1 MSGSEDARGAI
12 AFAEKV
18 LELLDEGR
26 YTATYKYAVLLALI
40 DVCLESTKA
49 SGAPPEVLTTRQ
61 IAEKIVEMYWPHTV
75 PFAGPAEPRVLRQ
88 NAGGQAEIV
97 SAIVRFRS
105 SHAPDP
111 SAPRW
116 QSQLAAPAAYGR
128 LVNTVEWKL
137 IEMPLPRLQMM
148 GQALDSFIYD
158 IHWDSRIQRRDVDQY
173 LKGHAGFRRELGLSQ
188 ADIAARMGTSQPA
201 VARLESGTADVRLA
215 TLERHAAAVG
225 RQLDWR
231 LRGR

>member
-18 LELLDEGR
+18 LDLLDEGR

-40 DVCLESTKA
+40 DPCLESTKA

-75 PFAGPAEPRVLRQ
+75 PFAGRAEPRVLRQ
-88 NAGGQAEIV
+88 NAGGGDRISHRALSIESCTRSECPTLAVAAGGAGSLRAPGEHRGMEIDRDAAAAAADDGA
-97 SAIVRFRS
+97 S
-105 SHAPDP
+105 
-111 SAPRW
+111 PRCVHLRH
-116 QSQLAAPAAYGR
+116 SLGFAHPAAGCRPVFERARR
-128 LVNTVEWKL
+128 L
-137 IEMPLPRLQMM
+137 PPRA
-148 GQALDSFIYD
+148 GALAGGHRCA
-158 IHWDSRIQRRDVDQY
+158 HWDV
-173 LKGHAGFRRELGLSQ
+173 
-188 ADIAARMGTSQPA
+188 AACG
-201 VARLESGTADVRLA
+201 ARLESGTADVRLA